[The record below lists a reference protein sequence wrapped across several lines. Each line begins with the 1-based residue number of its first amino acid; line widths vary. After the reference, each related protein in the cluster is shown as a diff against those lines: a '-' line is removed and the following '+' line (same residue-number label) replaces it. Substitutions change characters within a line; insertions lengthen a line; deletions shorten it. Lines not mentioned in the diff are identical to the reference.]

1 MNRKILFFLVFLLI
15 IGWIFYFKLKPSN
28 FSLLLDFKEPTPVSP
43 VYYLKKTREQIQ
55 SLFIMGDRDS
65 AEWNFILSQK
75 RATESQLL
83 CKYNLLNLGNK
94 QLLLAQKHYLKGTFY
109 LNKLIDKI
117 DTNFLLQE
125 REKTENLIKN
135 TCK

>member
-1 MNRKILFFLVFLLI
+1 MNHKILFILIFLLI

-28 FSLLLDFKEPTPVSP
+28 FSLLLDFKQTTPVSP
-43 VYYLKKTREQIQ
+43 VYYIKRTREQIQ

-65 AEWNFILSQK
+65 AEWNFTLSQK
-75 RATESQLL
+75 RATESKIL
-83 CKYNLLNLGNK
+83 CKYKLLDLGNK
-94 QLLLAQKHYLKGTFY
+94 QLLLAQKHYTTGTFY

-117 DTNFLLQE
+117 DINFLSQE
-125 REKTENLIKN
+125 KEKTENLIKN